1 MVYVGVIACLSVC
14 VCVWCMLMCCI
25 LVSMWVHRR
34 PISTQAGAALWVSPS
49 IPLCLIALRQT
60 LSLNWKFIILAKL
73 AGQLGLWIC
82 WPLPSNDQVK
92 RRLHALVPSFVHGCW
107 PSKFEPVF
115 AEPVFLPL
123 GHLLKTLTDR
133 HPGNISSA
141 KNGLQTTSVTNQDND
156 RHTKRDQIHTSCLV
170 GLVCCSSVN
179 KLKIFEYAKHVLLPL
194 KHILKPNTLGWINSL
209 TQHEVKIRLT
219 QYFVN
224 VECSL

>member
-1 MVYVGVIACLSVC
+1 MLGSLRAYLCVC
-14 VCVWCMLMCCI
+14 VCGVCLC
-25 LVSMWVHRR
+25 V
-34 PISTQAGAALWVSPS
+34 AFLWVCECTGGPS
-49 IPLCLIALRQT
+49 LHRLEQHFGYLP
-60 LSLNWKFIILAKL
+60 LSLSALLLWDSLTELELIILAKL

-82 WPLPSNDQVK
+82 WPLPSNGQVK